1 MKQIKHLLFLSILC
15 SFFYSCESEEN
26 KNSRLTLDKY
36 TRKLNSITSNI
47 VSSRDDEASQS
58 RMTLNSFYDR
68 YTSKFEDFNHD
79 LDFELISIEY
89 SKSREELISVSRNYY
104 EYLNMRKKLITDMSS
119 SISSYERANDY
130 WERAE
135 EIGYMRGNYL
145 DLHSSML
152 DKIGEFNKSYGSYLK
167 QKKSVNSLIKSIDS
181 NSNIY
186 NVKIEALK
194 LIEKVIVPE
203 NLNDSI
209 NDWVN
214 SSDEYMW
221 KLQSGV
227 IRMMGIE

>member
-89 SKSREELISVSRNYY
+89 
-104 EYLNMRKKLITDMSS
+104 
-119 SISSYERANDY
+119 
-130 WERAE
+130 
-135 EIGYMRGNYL
+135 
-145 DLHSSML
+145 
-152 DKIGEFNKSYGSYLK
+152 
-167 QKKSVNSLIKSIDS
+167 
-181 NSNIY
+181 
-186 NVKIEALK
+186 
-194 LIEKVIVPE
+194 
-203 NLNDSI
+203 
-209 NDWVN
+209 
-214 SSDEYMW
+214 
-221 KLQSGV
+221 
-227 IRMMGIE
+227 